1 MAGSTLALS
10 RQPVELVYIAS
21 GAAAA
26 LMRCRAP
33 EVLISGPAGTG
44 KTRACLEKIH
54 LCAYNY
60 PRMRALVL
68 RQTHASLTST
78 ALVTY
83 REKVLHPAEGVRF
96 YGGSA
101 IEPPQYRYPNGSRL
115 MLGGLDHPER
125 IMSSEYD
132 LIYIV
137 EATEPLEAAWEMLTT
152 RLRNGVMPYQQL
164 LADCNPGPP
173 THWLKQRVDAGK
185 TVMLESRHEDNP
197 ALWGGD
203 DWTAIGSAYMA
214 VLDALSGVRKQRL
227 RYGRWVAAEG
237 LVYDGWDRAIH
248 LVDRFPIP
256 PDWPRFLIVDFGYTN
271 PFVCQ
276 WWAKDPDGRLILYR
290 ELYRTQRLVEDH
302 ARDIARL
309 SGAVTDAGGVDWTL
323 AGAERPTGVICD
335 HDAEDRAT
343 LERHLRLKTTAAR
356 KEVSPGIQAV
366 ASRLKVAGDGRPR
379 LMVMRDALVAPD
391 VALVDAKHPTCSE
404 QEIDGYVWN
413 IDNGRKRGEEPVKL
427 HDHGMD
433 CWRYLVAHHDLRRR
447 WGAA

>member
-1 MAGSTLALS
+1 MT
-10 RQPVELVYIAS
+10 
-21 GAAAA
+21 
-26 LMRCRAP
+26 CRAP

-54 LCAYNY
+54 LAAHKY
-60 PRMRALVL
+60 PRMRALML

-83 REKVLHPAEGVRF
+83 REKVLDPGEGVRF

-101 IEPPQYRYPNGSRL
+101 VEPPQYRYPNGSRL

-137 EATEPLEAAWEMLTT
+137 EATEPTEGAWEMLTT

-164 LADCNPGPP
+164 IADCNPGSP
-173 THWLKQRVDAGK
+173 THWLKARAEAGK

-197 ALWGGD
+197 ALWDGGA
-203 DWTAIGSAYMA
+203 WAPAGVAYMA
-214 VLDALSGVRKQRL
+214 VLDALTGVLKERL

-237 LVYDGWDRAIH
+237 LVYDGWDRAVH
-248 LVDRFPIP
+248 LVDRFPVP
-256 PDWPRFLIVDFGYTN
+256 ADWPRVLVIDFGYTN

-276 WWAKDPDGRLILYR
+276 WWARDPDGRLILYR
-290 ELYRTQRLVEDH
+290 EHFRTQRLVEDH
-302 ARDIARL
+302 AVDIARL
-309 SGAVTDAGGVDWTL
+309 SGALDDAGRVDWTRP
-323 AGAERPTGVICD
+323 GAERPTAVVCD

-343 LERHLRLKTTAAR
+343 LRKHLKLETTAAR
-356 KEVSPGIQAV
+356 KQVSPGIQAV

-379 LMVMRDALVAPD
+379 LMVMRDSLVAPD
-391 VALVDAKHPTCSE
+391 PALLEAKLPTCSE
-404 QEIDGYVWN
+404 QEVDSYVWN
-413 IDNGRKRGEEPVKL
+413 VADGRKRGEEPVKL

-433 CWRYLVAHHDLRRR
+433 CWRYAVAHHDLRKR